1 MKKILIIVLIVLIFF
16 CSCGTKEKKETA
28 ENDVQSKF
36 VGVWMNYS
44 EIGDVLSD
52 VKGKNDLILKINY
65 ILDIFIEYKINN
77 VFLHARAFDDAFY
90 SSEIFIQSKYSYNAD
105 NEFVD
110 FLSVFIS
117 CAHKKDIKV
126 HAWINPYRISNK
138 NDIEMIDKM
147 SYAGKILAA
156 NPEDERIIKCEN
168 GMFYNPVYT
177 DVQNHIITGVRE
189 IIENYFVDGIH
200 FDDYFYPT
208 TDSAIDNGF
217 YKEYMATG
225 GNLSLNDLR
234 RVAVNSLILS
244 VYSLCKQ
251 NSITFSISPSADII
265 KNFNNNFASV
275 EQWITD
281 YGYIDLIIPQMYYGF
296 QNETMPFDRCVEEWS
311 KYNKN
316 NKIVLGLAVYKS
328 GIVDEYALSGE
339 NEWIENSDIISRQIQ
354 MSNNNQFAGVAFYSA
369 SYLYKENDS
378 VQSEKENIIQ
388 IVSNW

>member
-1 MKKILIIVLIVLIFF
+1 MKKILIIALIVLISF
-16 CSCGTKEKKETA
+16 CSCGTEEQKESV

-36 VGVWMNYS
+36 IGVWMNYN
-44 EIGDVLSD
+44 EISDVLSD
-52 VKGKNDLILKINY
+52 VKNENDLIQKINH
-65 ILDIFIEYKINN
+65 ILDIFMEYKINN

-105 NEFVD
+105 NEFID
-110 FLSVFIS
+110 FLSIFIS
-117 CAHKKDIKV
+117 CAHKKDIKM
-126 HAWINPYRISNK
+126 HAWINPYRISNQ

-156 NPEDERIIKCEN
+156 NPEDERIINCEN
-168 GMFYNPVYT
+168 GLYYNPVYT
-177 DVQNHIITGVRE
+177 DIQNYIITGVRE

-208 TDSAIDNGF
+208 TDSAIDAAF
-217 YKEYMATG
+217 YKEYMDSG
-225 GNLSLNDLR
+225 GNFSLADLR
-234 RVAVNSLILS
+234 RASVNSLILS

-251 NSITFSISPSADII
+251 NNITFSISPSADIVE
-265 KNFNNNFASV
+265 NFYKNFASV

-296 QNETMPFDRCVEEWS
+296 QNETMPFDSCVEEWS

-316 NKIVLGLAVYKS
+316 NKIILGLAVYKS
-328 GIVDEYALSGE
+328 GAVDEYALSGE

-369 SYLYKENDS
+369 SYLYKENNNAKN
-378 VQSEKENIIQ
+378 EKENIIK
-388 IVSNW
+388 IVSDW